1 MTALALKVVGRSED
15 AEVTETELLA
25 LLGISRQSCKNWRST
40 GYGPA
45 FRKVDYFTT
54 VYRVR
59 DLNKWLARERPIGR
73 TRSAGAKA
81 A

>member
-1 MTALALKVVGRSED
+1 MTALSLKVAGRSED
-15 AEVTETELLA
+15 AEISEAEWVN
-25 LLGISRQSCKNWRST
+25 LLGITPQSAKNWRST

-45 FRKVDYFTT
+45 YRKVDYFT
-54 VYRVR
+54 VAYRVR